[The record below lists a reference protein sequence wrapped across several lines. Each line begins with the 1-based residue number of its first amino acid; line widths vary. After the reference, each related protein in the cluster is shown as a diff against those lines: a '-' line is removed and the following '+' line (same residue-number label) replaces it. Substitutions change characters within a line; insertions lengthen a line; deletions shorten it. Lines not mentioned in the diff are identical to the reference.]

1 MSTTNN
7 PAYTDEQGGF
17 GASSSRYRGVLS
29 YSKSSTSGNAK
40 TTISWTAK
48 VQMKY
53 AALYGV
59 GIKVSGAD
67 TGSSTGY
74 LTSSSGS
81 SWATVKTIT
90 GSFSVTGA
98 TSSQTKNLTFTAYGT
113 PVSGYGSAGGSV
125 SETFKITIPALKK
138 YTITFKPNG
147 GTGGPSSQTKYH
159 GKNITITSSV
169 PTRTGYTFQGWARST
184 SGDVVY
190 KAGTTCT
197 MNSDQTLYAI
207 WKINT
212 YTVSYKAN
220 GGSGG
225 PSSQTKTYGKA
236 LTVTSSKPIRTDYNF
251 TKWNTTSS
259 GSGVSYSSGGTIPA
273 NTDSAGKSTNK
284 SFTLY
289 AQWEKATCVVTFN
302 ANGGTGSGKVV
313 PSIIGTGMIIP
324 NASATAGNAGTKAG
338 YEFIGWS
345 KSATATTATYTVG
358 MNAVFNSDTVL
369 YAVWSPIYLTY
380 PYGRLYSNDASSYN
394 YSNTIRIQSDTGSG
408 AFYSQFENFKFVGWY
423 LTNKNQ
429 ALRDVI
435 AKNWL
440 LPYSAAVPANIR
452 TNLENI
458 NSSNASTSNTVIMAM
473 YRDTS
478 PSTFYSVSNDSV
490 RPLYAS
496 TSSFDSYVTSVMM
509 GEDYTAIGGNGGIFG
524 YIEYSDKT
532 SSLTFVEANLLTTTD
547 SLVLSLDPSNE
558 NIFSLEKRDKY
569 LFFRIQYESISADT
583 KYKLV
588 VNLKDTSGKP
598 VDTTI
603 NISYKQQIIDI
614 YKSPAD
620 GRFKIE
626 THGDITVYGNI
637 KTSKASNDSTSG
649 RIILPNNTGLR
660 YTANDNQTEVTVGY
674 MSTGNDIYHGNAGY
688 NLLLLGANA
697 GTGTTIL
704 NSSGDLNLAGT
715 ITTNGHSSPIGS
727 YVFDYNTVSTNTET
741 VYWEDMFKLTEGVYV
756 IYLHARFAGASA
768 GYRAIGIAPV
778 SSSTAS
784 PTDGDLL
791 EKTRIVNTHS
801 GSNYARIAVST
812 VVAPVADTWYKAR
825 LYQSSGSTLS
835 CRYDYGYVRII

>member
-1 MSTTNN
+1 MTTTNN

-17 GASSSRYRGVLS
+17 GAASSRYRGVLS

-48 VQMKY
+48 VQMKNAWY
-53 AALYGV
+53 YGV

-67 TGSSTGY
+67 DGTATGY
-74 LTSSSGS
+74 LTSNPGS

-90 GSFSVTGA
+90 GSFPVTGT

-113 PVSGYGSAGGSV
+113 NVSGYGSAGGSV
-125 SETFKITIPALKK
+125 SETVKITIPALKK

-147 GTGGPSSQTKYH
+147 GTGGPSSQSKYH
-159 GKNITITSSV
+159 GKNITITNSV
-169 PTRTGYTFQGWARST
+169 PTRTGYTFQGWARSS

-212 YTVSYKAN
+212 YTVSYNAN

-236 LTVTSSKPIRTDYNF
+236 LKVTSSKPTRTDYNF

-273 NTDSAGKSTNK
+273 NTDSAGNSTNK

-289 AQWEKATCVVTFN
+289 AQWEKATCTITFN
-302 ANGGTGSGKVV
+302 SNGGTGSGVAV
-313 PSIIGTGMIIP
+313 PNRIGDSIVIP
-324 NASATAGNAGTKAG
+324 NATEGNAGTKTG
-338 YEFIGWS
+338 YNFAGWS
-345 KSATATTATYTVG
+345 QSATANTATYSVG
-358 MNAVFNSDTVL
+358 MDAVFNSDTVL
-369 YAVWSPIYLTY
+369 YAVWSPVYLTY
-380 PYGRLYSNDASSYN
+380 PYGTLSSNNASSYN
-394 YSNTIRIQSDTGSG
+394 IKTITIQAETGDG
-408 AFYSQFENFKFVGWY
+408 AFYYQYENFKFVGWY

-429 ALRDVI
+429 ASRDVI

-440 LPYSAAVPANIR
+440 LPYSAAIPANVR
-452 TNLENI
+452 TDLKNI
-458 NSSNASTSNTVIMAM
+458 NSSNAPTSNTVIMAM
-473 YRDTS
+473 YRDIS
-478 PSTFYSVSNDSV
+478 PSTVFSVSNNSV
-490 RPLYAS
+490 RPADRSEAS
-496 TSSFDSYVTSVMM
+496 FNSYIDSVLNNNAFTN
-509 GEDYTAIGGNGGIFG
+509 IGGNKAIFG
-524 YIEYSDKT
+524 YIEYN
-532 SSLTFVEANLLTTTD
+532 SSTANLTYVSATLQAVGGSPITLNKDTNFFLK
-547 SLVLSLDPSNE
+547 SRG
-558 NIFSLEKRDKY
+558 NI
-569 LFFRIQYESISADT
+569 LFFRIVDNSIQEST
-583 KYKLV
+583 KYKFTLD
-588 VNLKDTSGKP
+588 LKDTLGKP

-614 YKSPAD
+614 YKSPAPDD

-626 THGDITVYGNI
+626 TSGDITVYGNI

-674 MSTGNDIYHGNAGY
+674 MSTDNGIYHGNAGY

-715 ITTNGHSSPIGS
+715 ITTKGHSSPIGS
-727 YVFDYNTVSTNTET
+727 CDFDYNTVRTNTET
-741 VYWEDMFKLTEGVYV
+741 VYWQDMFKLTEGVYV
-756 IYLHARFAGASA
+756 IYLHARFAGTSS
-768 GYRAIGIAPV
+768 GYRSIGIAALN
-778 SSSTAS
+778 SSTAT
-784 PTDGDLL
+784 PTDDNLL
-791 EKTRIVNTHS
+791 ERTHITNTHS

-812 VVAPVADTWYKAR
+812 VVAPVADTWYKAK
-825 LYQSSGSTLS
+825 LHQSSGSTLS